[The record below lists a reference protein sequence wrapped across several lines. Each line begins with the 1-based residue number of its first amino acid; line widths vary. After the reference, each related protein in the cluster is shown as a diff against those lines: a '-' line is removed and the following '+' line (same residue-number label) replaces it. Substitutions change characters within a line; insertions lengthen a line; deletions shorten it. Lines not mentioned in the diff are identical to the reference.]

1 MEEVGLIAVMNY
13 GSHIRTAV
21 RAVDFGGR
29 KVALIQ
35 YLLCYCVLVTGNSYL
50 MSYFVEPYVNLLSIV
65 VIAIALFIPKY
76 WHFRDVAF
84 VTSVLV
90 ISMITRCIVGGA
102 GITVF
107 TRYTLTIGLIVL
119 AVKISPTTFLKRM
132 IRVVCFL
139 TAVSLVLYF
148 ARIAVPGLYYMLPF
162 YEFESQGTY
171 YSMATASSV
180 NFNTKGLFLCCIRE
194 GETRNIGIFTE
205 PGVFQGVLTAAL
217 FCDMFMH
224 ERMGASDRERAVSAF
239 IILLGIATCGSTT
252 GFISLFV
259 MLLFYYLLPS
269 GDLHARS
276 SSIDRGFKRYL
287 FMLLALGLV
296 ALMCDFYIRGDA
308 SILVESVFN
317 KLFSS
322 SGTLSVNQGNG
333 AVRLDSVAA
342 SLELLSQHPFGVGF
356 DNVQAYKGAL
366 SVGAG
371 LFTTTA
377 ALGFPFALAYLYW
390 LLAPVFRSRLGAAA
404 ICSYL
409 FLYFNFAVSQSLV
422 LTPLLV
428 SISIYFALCYEEA
441 GTNEDCMAVQ
451 RARSSDKRGARA

>member
-1 MEEVGLIAVMNY
+1 MA
-13 GSHIRTAV
+13 
-21 RAVDFGGR
+21 F
-29 KVALIQ
+29 IQ

-50 MSYFVEPYVNLLSIV
+50 MSYFIEPYVNLLAII
-65 VIAIALFIPKY
+65 VIAIALFVPKY

-84 VTSVLV
+84 VASVLV
-90 ISMITRCIVGGA
+90 ISMITRCTVGGA

-119 AVKISPTTFLKRM
+119 AIKVSPPEFLKRM

-171 YSMATASSV
+171 YNMAAASSV
-180 NFNTKGLFLCCIRE
+180 NYSTKGLFLCCIRE

-205 PGVFQGVLTAAL
+205 PGVFQGILTAAL
-217 FCDMFMH
+217 FCDVFMH
-224 ERMGASDRERAVSAF
+224 ERMGVSNRERAVSTLVV
-239 IILLGIATCGSTT
+239 LLGIATCGSTT
-252 GFISLFV
+252 GFISLFA
-259 MLLFYYLLPS
+259 MLAFYYLFPS
-269 GDLHARS
+269 GGLRTRVTAAGG
-276 SSIDRGFKRYL
+276 GFKRYL
-287 FMLLALGLV
+287 LMLLAMGIIV
-296 ALMCDFYIRGDA
+296 LMCDYYARGDA
-308 SILVESVFN
+308 SILVESVFS

-322 SGTLSVNQGNG
+322 SGSFSVNQGNG

-342 SLELLSQHPFGVGF
+342 SLDLLSQHPFGVGF
-356 DNVQAYKGAL
+356 DKVQDYKGAL

-390 LLAPVFRSRLGAAA
+390 LLVPVFRSRMGVAA

-428 SISIYFALCYEEA
+428 SFSVYFALCYEEA
-441 GTNEDCMAVQ
+441 GADEDCMAVQ
-451 RARSSDKRGARA
+451 RPGSSDKRGAWA